1 MRVSF
6 VSIGPLVLLACASDR
21 RVPSPSESARLEAQP
36 PAQGQG
42 QPVASGVP
50 AGEAAPACN
59 TETQLPVGLSE
70 HHLSSG
76 GVDRRYLVHLPLLS
90 DRRAALPVVFNLH
103 GSGGTPEGQLET
115 SQLATLADARGVVL
129 VAPAAIDNRW
139 NVPPDPSRAD
149 DVRFIS
155 DVIDALSGSLCVDRR
170 HVYSTGFSGG
180 GRMSSQLACD
190 LSDRIAAVAAIGGVR
205 FPGPC
210 ERARDMPVLA
220 FHGTADPTNPY
231 LGGGQP
237 YWGTGVEDAL
247 AGWASHNGC
256 GARAESR
263 VARGVDQLSFAGC
276 GSGEVV
282 LYRIDGFG
290 HDWPRAML
298 PDQQNGT
305 ANDILWS
312 FSLSHPLPA
321 PN

>member
-1 MRVSF
+1 M
-6 VSIGPLVLLACASDR
+6 
-21 RVPSPSESARLEAQP
+21 
-36 PAQGQG
+36 
-42 QPVASGVP
+42 
-50 AGEAAPACN
+50 AAPACN

-76 GVDRRYLVHLPLLS
+76 GIDRRYLIHLPLLR

-115 SQLATLADARGVVL
+115 SRLAPLADARGVVL

-139 NVPPDPSRAD
+139 NVPPDASRAD
-149 DVRFIS
+149 DVRFFS
-155 DVIDALSGSLCVDRR
+155 DLIDALSGLLCVDRR

-190 LSDRIAAVAAIGGVR
+190 LGDRIAAVAAIGGVR

-210 ERARDMPVLA
+210 ERARHMPVLA

-237 YWGTGVEDAL
+237 YWGTGVEDAI

-256 GARAESR
+256 GSRTESR
-263 VARGVDQLSFAGC
+263 VAPGVDQLSFAGC
-276 GSGEVV
+276 GAGEVV

-290 HDWPRAML
+290 HDWPDVVL
-298 PDQQNGT
+298 PEQRDAT

-312 FSLSHPLPA
+312 FFLAHPLPA
-321 PN
+321 AP